1 MARRAWTE
9 AEIALL
15 TYAVAK
21 QARPLSNAAWR
32 RSVSLRR
39 VSCVK
44 SCRVSAR
51 ERVEVAQSA
60 GGPLRAERLYLLY
73 CHSTKLS
80 NFDLLYCHFTYFSK

>member
-15 TYAVAK
+15 TDAVAK

-39 VSCVK
+39 ASCVK
-44 SCRVSAR
+44 GCRVSAR

-60 GGPLRAERLYLLY
+60 PEG
-73 CHSTKLS
+73 LS
-80 NFDLLYCHFTYFSK
+80 ELSVFTYFTATLLS